1 MSLSAA
7 PSATAPPPTG
17 NGLLVLN
24 GEHNTGKT
32 TLATK
37 LQNYVTTM
45 RIEGAYTHGYKQVV
59 YVHAADCLLADYNK
73 FRAMFGLHPI
83 EWKDKSIKEQLRP
96 SLRQFSDF
104 VEHMTGQKN
113 YYYMFAMQRRST
125 YPTRNTL
132 FIIDDLFKHESSK
145 PFWAHFFHC
154 DHIMPLVNFI
164 PKHLTYT
171 SKLLKEDHPSFHQF
185 LTRNRE
191 ASQYISSDPIADAIE
206 GH

>member
-1 MSLSAA
+1 MSLPATPDAAA
-7 PSATAPPPTG
+7 PPRSG

-32 TLATK
+32 TFAIK
-37 LQNYVTTM
+37 LQNYVSAM
-45 RIEGAYTHGYKQVV
+45 QLEGTYTQGYKHVV
-59 YVHAADCLLADYNK
+59 YVHAADRLLADYNCL
-73 FRAMFGLHPI
+73 RCMLGLHPI
-83 EWKDKSIKEQLRP
+83 EWKDKFIKEQLRP

-113 YYYMFAMQRRST
+113 YYYILAMQRRST

-132 FIIDDLFKHESSK
+132 FIIDDLLVHENSI

-154 DHIMPLVNFI
+154 DHIMPSVNSI
-164 PKHLTYT
+164 PRHLTYT
-171 SKLLKEDHPSFHQF
+171 SQLLKEDHHSFRQF

-191 ASQYISSDPIADAIE
+191 ASQYISSDPIADAIG